1 MSKKRLIKE
10 ATTEDEK
17 LLVSVQHNKKD
28 KVVIRNKTYNIGWIH
43 PAVADWISD
52 LAINGDDNK
61 VLSQSAALIV
71 LNGFWKCHLLYWF
84 MWRWFYYVKQ
94 YNAAEFNDLF
104 QMAQK
109 KTSQEARTAYLSDMM
124 LLTALSTTKKQMT
137 MEEARRIHHELL
149 SASGGK

>member
-28 KVVIRNKTYNIGWIH
+28 KVAVRNKTYHIGWIH

-52 LAINGDDNK
+52 LALNGNDNK

-71 LNGFWKCHLLYWF
+71 LNGFWKCHLFYWF
-84 MWRWFYYVKQ
+84 LWRWFYYVRQ
-94 YNAAEFNDLF
+94 YNAAELNDLF
-104 QMAQK
+104 QLAQK